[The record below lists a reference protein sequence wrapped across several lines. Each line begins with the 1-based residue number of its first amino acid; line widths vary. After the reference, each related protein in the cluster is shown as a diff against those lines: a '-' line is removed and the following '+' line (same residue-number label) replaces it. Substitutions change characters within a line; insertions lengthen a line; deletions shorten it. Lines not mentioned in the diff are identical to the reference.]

1 MDSKARKSSS
11 DPDPIPHRRSYDVPA
26 PVGPPP
32 SPADDSE
39 AFHPSDRPPTA
50 SQPSQSA
57 ASAAEAREAKTRAL
71 QERLQSGTY
80 HVPAEQIADKILHDL
95 LCAQLL

>member
-11 DPDPIPHRRSYDVPA
+11 DPSPVPRRRSHDVR
-26 PVGPPP
+26 VLMGSSP
-32 SPADDSE
+32 SPAEVSG
-39 AFHPSDRPPTA
+39 ASNPSDRPPTA

-80 HVPAEQIADKILHDL
+80 HAPAEQIADKILHDL
-95 LCAQLL
+95 LCAKLP